1 MESGRSYQLCLQL
14 FCQEEFLRTRC
25 LFERCGK
32 KVKYWMSFNEINSII
47 RHPFISAGIIEEGN
61 DYLAQ
66 DEFQAAHHQFVAGD
80 LTTKLCHEMIPGA
93 QMGCMISYQ
102 MPIPYS
108 CNPDDVLKTLEL
120 QRETLFFSDVQV
132 RGYYSAYTARWFKEL
147 GVELR
152 TEAGDEEILRSYPA
166 DYVSFS
172 YYMSTAASAHP
183 ENYDRVSGNL
193 LIKGVKN
200 LYLETSEWG
209 WQIDAKELRIALNQL
224 YDR

>member
-1 MESGRSYQLCLQL
+1 M
-14 FCQEEFLRTRC
+14 
-25 LFERCGK
+25 
-32 KVKYWMSFNEINSII
+32 
-47 RHPFISAGIIEEGN
+47 
-61 DYLAQ
+61 
-66 DEFQAAHHQFVAGD
+66 
-80 LTTKLCHEMIPGA
+80 
-93 QMGCMISYQ
+93 
-102 MPIPYS
+102 
-108 CNPDDVLKTLEL
+108 LKTLEL